1 MCYYVNRLYKFIT
14 NNMDDKVNR
23 EKENIGL
30 KAAEWLD
37 ETINKAVTTAVSD
50 IHIEPGQEKFLV
62 RFRRDGILQE
72 YDSLSMDYFGHVI
85 SSLKVMAGV
94 DISDTRKP
102 QDGHILFSPKNP
114 VSTEPVN
121 LRLSV
126 FPTIFGETAVLRIL
140 DRKDLIFEKY
150 ENLGLDPDAVGK
162 LEAIFRQ
169 SVGMVLVT
177 GPGGS
182 GKTTTLY
189 TVLNS
194 LQSLQ
199 RSIIT
204 LEDPVELSLQGVRQS
219 QIRPEVGFNFAFG
232 LRSILRQDPNVV
244 MVGEIRDDETA
255 EISIRASLMGILFL
269 STMHTTNSVGA
280 IVRFLELGIP
290 RSLVASALQVII
302 AQRLVRLI
310 CPYCREKA
318 DPPRELVELAKLTKE
333 EEQLLHYGKGCN
345 ACFGTGYLRR
355 TGVFE
360 ILFVTKEIQRL
371 IIEGSPFTQI
381 EAQAKKEGMRT
392 LKEAALAKALEGVTT
407 LEEAIRIAPFY

>member
-1 MCYYVNRLYKFIT
+1 MS
-14 NNMDDKVNR
+14 DKLNP

-30 KAAEWLD
+30 EAAQWLED
-37 ETINKAVTTAVSD
+37 TINKAVTTSASD
-50 IHIEPGQEKFLV
+50 IHIEPGQDKFLV
-62 RFRRDGILQE
+62 RLRRDGILKE
-72 YDSLSMDYFGHVI
+72 SDSLSMEYFSHVI
-85 SSLKVMAGV
+85 SSLKVMAGL

-102 QDGHILFSPKNP
+102 QEGHILFSPKGP
-114 VSTEPVN
+114 SSAEPVN

-126 FPTIFGETAVLRIL
+126 FPTIFGEAAVLRIL

-150 ENLGLDPDAVGK
+150 ENLGLDSNTARK
-162 LEAIFRQ
+162 LESVFRQ
-169 SVGMVLVT
+169 SIGMVLVT
-177 GPGGS
+177 GPGGA

-204 LEDPVELSLQGVRQS
+204 LEDPVELNLNGVRQS

-269 STMHTTNSVGA
+269 STMHTTNAVGA
-280 IVRFLELGIP
+280 IIRFLELDIP
-290 RSLVASALQVII
+290 RSLVASALQVVI

-310 CPYCREKA
+310 CPYCKEIAFPAREFI
-318 DPPRELVELAKLTKE
+318 ELAGLTRQDEGKLY
-333 EEQLLHYGKGCN
+333 HGKGCN

-360 ILFVTKEIQRL
+360 ILFITKEIQRL
-371 IIEGSPFTQI
+371 IIEGAPFTEI

-407 LEEAIRIAPFY
+407 LEEVIRVAPFF

>member
-1 MCYYVNRLYKFIT
+1 MA
-14 NNMDDKVNR
+14 
-23 EKENIGL
+23 EKQIKEKDNVGL
-30 KAAEWLD
+30 EAAVWL
-37 ETINKAVTTAVSD
+37 EEAINKAVATAVSD
-50 IHIEPGQEKFLV
+50 IHIEPGREKFLI

-72 YDSLSMDYFGHVI
+72 YDSLSMDYFSHVI
-85 SSLKVMAGV
+85 ASLKVMAGL

-102 QDGHILFSPKNP
+102 QDGHILFIPKSPM
-114 VSTEPVN
+114 SAEPVN

-126 FPTIFGETAVLRIL
+126 FPTIFGEAAVLRIL
-140 DRKDLIFEKY
+140 DRKELIFEEY
-150 ENLGLDPDAVGK
+150 ENLGLDPGTAKK
-162 LEAIFRQ
+162 LESVFRQ
-169 SVGMVLVT
+169 SIGMVLVT

-189 TVLNS
+189 TILNS

-269 STMHTTNSVGA
+269 STMHTTNAVGA

-302 AQRLVRLI
+302 AQRLMRLI
-310 CPYCREKA
+310 CPYCKDKA
-318 DPPRELVELAKLTKE
+318 KPARELIDLAGLTYQDE
-333 EEQLLHYGKGCN
+333 EKLHYGKGCS

-360 ILFVTKEIQRL
+360 ILFITKDIQRL
-371 IIEGSPFTQI
+371 IIEGAPFTEI
-381 EAQAKKEGMRT
+381 EMQAKKEGMRT

-407 LEEAIRIAPFY
+407 LEETIRVAPFF